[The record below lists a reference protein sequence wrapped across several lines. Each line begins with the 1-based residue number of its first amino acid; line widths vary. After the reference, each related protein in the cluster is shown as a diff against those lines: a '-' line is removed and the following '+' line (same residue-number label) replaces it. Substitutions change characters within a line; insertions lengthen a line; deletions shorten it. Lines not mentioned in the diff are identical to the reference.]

1 VTELIGKLMVEVQEY
16 LNLYLW
22 IDIKCTCYF
31 ERSCSVGMIAYCNNE
46 RELKF
51 QTNDKVFSPKAI
63 DVGTISMLSKVD
75 FAPTDKILDLGC
87 GYGFVGI
94 YAGQFVCPSQVI
106 MSDISDDALR
116 LAEENIALNH
126 MNGIKVIKSNGL
138 DHVDDSEFTL
148 ILANPPYHEDFSV
161 PKNYIEKGYK
171 KLVVGGKMYLV
182 TKRKEW
188 YKKKLITVFGGTKI
202 YEINGYYVFVAE
214 KKEYR
219 KQIDKKSVNHLSR
232 KIERKKSK
240 K

>member
-1 VTELIGKLMVEVQEY
+1 
-16 LNLYLW
+16 
-22 IDIKCTCYF
+22 
-31 ERSCSVGMIAYCNNE
+31 MIVYRNNE
-46 RELKF
+46 MELKF

-63 DVGTISMLSKVD
+63 DAGTISMLSKVD
-75 FAPTDKILDLGC
+75 FVPTDKVLDLGC

-94 YAGQFVCPSQVI
+94 YAGQFICSSQVT

-116 LAEENIALNH
+116 LAKENIALNNV
-126 MNGIKVIKSNGL
+126 NGIKVVKSNGL
-138 DHVDDSEFTL
+138 DNIDDSGFTL

-171 KLVVGGKMYLV
+171 KLAVGGKMYLV

-202 YEINGYYVFVAE
+202 HEINGYYVFVAE

-219 KQIDKKSVNHLSR
+219 KQTDKKNVNHLS
-232 KIERKKSK
+232 KKLARKKSK

>member
-1 VTELIGKLMVEVQEY
+1 
-16 LNLYLW
+16 
-22 IDIKCTCYF
+22 
-31 ERSCSVGMIAYCNNE
+31 MIVYSNNE
-46 RELKF
+46 VELKF

-63 DVGTISMLSKVD
+63 DIGTISMLSKVD
-75 FAPTDKILDLGC
+75 FVPTDKVLDLGC

-94 YAGQFVCPSQVI
+94 YAGQFICPSQVT

-116 LAEENIALNH
+116 LAKENIALNNV
-126 MNGIKVIKSNGL
+126 NGIKVVKSNGL
-138 DHVDDSEFTL
+138 DNIVDSGFTL

-171 KLVVGGKMYLV
+171 KLAMGGKMYLV

-202 YEINGYYVFVAE
+202 HEINGYYVFLAE
-214 KKEYR
+214 KKEY
-219 KQIDKKSVNHLSR
+219 KKHVDKKNVNHLS
-232 KIERKKSK
+232 KKLARKKSK

>member
-1 VTELIGKLMVEVQEY
+1 
-16 LNLYLW
+16 
-22 IDIKCTCYF
+22 
-31 ERSCSVGMIAYCNNE
+31 MIVYNNNE
-46 RELKF
+46 VELKF
-51 QTNDKVFSPKAI
+51 KTNDKVFSPKEI
-63 DVGTISMLSKVD
+63 DTGTLSMLSKVD
-75 FAPTDKILDLGC
+75 FVPTDKVLDLGC

-94 YAGQFVCPSQVI
+94 YAGQFICPSQVI

-116 LAEENIALNH
+116 LAKENIALNN
-126 MNGIKVIKSNGL
+126 MNGIKVVKSNGL
-138 DHVDDSEFTL
+138 DNIDDSGFTL

-171 KLVVGGKMYLV
+171 KLAMGGKMYLV

-202 YEINGYYVFVAE
+202 YEINGYYVFLAE

-219 KQIDKKSVNHLSR
+219 KHVNKKNVNHLS
-232 KIERKKSK
+232 KKLARKKLK

>member
-1 VTELIGKLMVEVQEY
+1 
-16 LNLYLW
+16 
-22 IDIKCTCYF
+22 
-31 ERSCSVGMIAYCNNE
+31 MIVYNNNE
-46 RELKF
+46 VELKF
-51 QTNDKVFSPKAI
+51 KTNDKVFSPKVI
-63 DVGTISMLSKVD
+63 DTGTLSMLSKVD
-75 FAPTDKILDLGC
+75 FVPTDKVLDLGC

-94 YAGQFVCPSQVI
+94 YAGQFICPSQVI

-116 LAEENIALNH
+116 LAKENIALNN
-126 MNGIKVIKSNGL
+126 MNGIKVVKSNGL
-138 DHVDDSEFTL
+138 DNIDDSGFTL

-171 KLVVGGKMYLV
+171 KLAMGGKMYLV

-202 YEINGYYVFVAE
+202 YEINGYYVFLAE

-219 KQIDKKSVNHLSR
+219 KHVNKKNVNHLS
-232 KIERKKSK
+232 KKLARKKLK